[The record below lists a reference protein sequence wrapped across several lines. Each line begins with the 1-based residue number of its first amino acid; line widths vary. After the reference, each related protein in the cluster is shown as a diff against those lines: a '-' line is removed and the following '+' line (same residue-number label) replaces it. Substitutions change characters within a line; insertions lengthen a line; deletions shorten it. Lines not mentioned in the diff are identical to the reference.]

1 MLDFKIEVEKV
12 VFPRS
17 PSTPD
22 PCSWLGL
29 KCLSRSHACSQTPDQ
44 RELDTR
50 LSGRAWNQP
59 ALRQPRERVGGELA
73 GYPRPSPR
81 TRAESTEQQTR
92 TGQAKQGQ
100 ARPSPA
106 PPRPSAPQPHVHSLV
121 QPRRPRP
128 LGPLAD
134 VHLPLAAP
142 PLAGRL
148 GCRST

>member
-1 MLDFKIEVEKV
+1 MSSCNQIGVAPAMDMPEVLKSLLEHSLSWPEK
-12 VFPRS
+12 R
-17 PSTPD
+17 T
-22 PCSWLGL
+22 GL

-59 ALRQPRERVGGELA
+59 ALRQPRGRVGGELA

-100 ARPSPA
+100 AQPRPA
-106 PPRPSAPQPHVHSLV
+106 PPLRAAAARA
-121 QPRRPRP
+121 QPRATAP
-128 LGPLAD
+128 
-134 VHLPLAAP
+134 AP
-142 PLAGRL
+142 PPWPIG
-148 GCRST
+148 